1 MTWLESFERETPPV
15 STAASSLFSKSPQA
29 AKRGQLFWP
38 QCRQEMVAGS
48 WRRECADLC
57 WTTRFKWKRLV
68 IGLYL
73 GWIGV
78 AQSWTLCSENG
89 HLRNFFS
96 STNKKG
102 RSTAPMVLRR
112 TSYHWYC
119 NKQPVVK
126 NDLDR
131 EEVIALLGWQ
141 YAIAIFCWFSF
152 VVSLKLASCMYAKV
166 DFRKNGY

>member
-29 AKRGQLFWP
+29 AKRSTFLTSMQ
-38 QCRQEMVAGS
+38 AG
-48 WRRECADLC
+48 WLGWGECADLC
-57 WTTRFKWKRLV
+57 WTTQFKWKRLV